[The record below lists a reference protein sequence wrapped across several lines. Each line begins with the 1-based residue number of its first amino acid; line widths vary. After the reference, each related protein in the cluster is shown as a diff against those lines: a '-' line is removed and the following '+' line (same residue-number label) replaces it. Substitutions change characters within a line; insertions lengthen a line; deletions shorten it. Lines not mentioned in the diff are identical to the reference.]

1 MPPSLAS
8 RLLFHAAPVPVLFE
22 SKNVSH
28 ELTPEIYD
36 FVALSLRA
44 YVSPWWSKITRY
56 DKDFLPHISA
66 VFTTVIRALDHRIQS
81 LDISDLVFHD
91 APAIITQHYRDYRNA
106 AAKTQTAYATG
117 GAASLPSLFAHLQ
130 PHMAISPDGVLNREY
145 YRQIVD
151 QILKACLPPE
161 EYEPESERLIIREVI
176 VKVLIDDVI
185 PKITQPWF
193 INRTI
198 LDLMGPPEEPI
209 YVSQPPVPPSTST
222 SHTFI
227 VIALSLLQ
235 SFSGMCLALI
245 HTYKQAMST
254 IKLVQ
259 QTPPRTP
266 QPPPA
271 PFVPPAPE
279 PVIRASSLTSP
290 LSTTSSISSNT
301 FTSAFPTITVSP
313 APPSLSEQQSYADSP
328 LILLSE
334 LISAQERYSSTI
346 TLTIMSM
353 IAASMTPFLDKLL
366 PHMLHNFLSPAF
378 ILNTTRTAKRTMFP
392 NGYPGPQP
400 STPSPEEQ
408 AEWRARL
415 VSWKGTGGVAL
426 LLPLLLGPDPSKT
439 LEAALDPL
447 SDLQCNLRLV
457 VFLLDRILVGL
468 FPELSGSQS

>member
-8 RLLFHAAPVPVLFE
+8 RLLFHAAPAPLLFH
-22 SKNVSH
+22 SHNVAP

-36 FVALSLRA
+36 FLALALRA

-66 VFTTVIRALDHRIQS
+66 VLTTVIRVLDRRIQALD
-81 LDISDLVFHD
+81 LPDLVFHD
-91 APAIITQHYRDYRNA
+91 APAIIVQHYRDYRNA

-117 GAASLPSLFAHLQ
+117 GAASLSTLFAHLQ
-130 PHMAISPDGVLNREY
+130 PHMAISPDGSLNREY

-151 QILKACLPPE
+151 HILKACLPPE
-161 EYEPESERLIIREVI
+161 EYAPEAERLIIREVV

-198 LDLMGPPEEPI
+198 LDLMGPQEEPI
-209 YVSQPPVPPSTST
+209 FVSQPPVPPSTST
-222 SHTFI
+222 SHTFLVI
-227 VIALSLLQ
+227 VLSLLQ

-245 HTYKQAMST
+245 HTYKQTMST

-259 QTPPRTP
+259 QSPPRTP
-266 QPPPA
+266 QPPPPA
-271 PFVPPAPE
+271 FVPSVPE
-279 PVIRASSLTSP
+279 PITRTSSLASP
-290 LSTTSSISSNT
+290 LSTTSSISSHT
-301 FTSAFPTITVSP
+301 YASAIPTMVATDSHP
-313 APPSLSEQQSYADSP
+313 ASFGHHNYADQP
-328 LILLSE
+328 LVLLSE
-334 LISAQERYSSTI
+334 LVSAQERYTSTI
-346 TLTIMSM
+346 TLTIVSM
-353 IAASMTPFLDKLL
+353 ITASMTPFMDKLL

-378 ILNTTRTAKRTMFP
+378 ILNVTRTAKRTMFP

-400 STPSPEEQ
+400 PIPSPEEQ

-415 VSWKGTGGVAL
+415 VSWKGTGVVAL
-426 LLPLLLGPDPSKT
+426 LLPLLLGPDSSKT
-439 LEAALDPL
+439 LESALDPL
-447 SDLQCNLRLV
+447 SDAECNLRLL

-468 FPELSGSQS
+468 FPELSGS